1 MAILAVGTGIAEA
14 QAPAA
19 SLETAAAEGV
29 IRVRSAYPFDET
41 VNRIKAAVRANKILL
56 LGEIDQSKL
65 AAGAK
70 IKLRPSKL
78 LLFGNPPLG
87 VQLLTA
93 NPYAGLDWP
102 VRMLVVQDA
111 DGKVWAAYTDFD
123 FIAQRYNIVDRSA
136 VVAMAIKVS
145 ALIAGSALAPSP

>member
-1 MAILAVGTGIAEA
+1 
-14 QAPAA
+14 
-19 SLETAAAEGV
+19 
-29 IRVRSAYPFDET
+29 
-41 VNRIKAAVRANKILL
+41 
-56 LGEIDQSKL
+56 L